1 MATTVLSKPFPDTR
15 QVWNVI
21 SMPSTKP
28 VPSTKSDPFTHDRKC
43 ELLIDAL
50 MKKKSIGIPWHQGRY
65 FAERS
70 DIDSI
75 RRLIVKDT
83 FGILLSKDPWHEYVL
98 GLVESW
104 RSQVEPESLISRIS
118 TLPNLMHAERI
129 SNRLSYLRRVFFEEL
144 GSDISADSIRTFTI
158 FLSMHPDVRYP
169 AITLTPAGNIYAQ
182 WKKRKDS
189 YDSLFSLHFLS
200 DWEVRFVVFAPN
212 AKHLGKFARIS
223 GTEAVDTILSN
234 MDKAYGVSAWVIE

>member
-1 MATTVLSKPFPDTR
+1 MATTALLKTFPDTR
-15 QVWNVI
+15 PVWSVI
-21 SMPSTKP
+21 SAPSTQ
-28 VPSTKSDPFTHDRKC
+28 SDPFTYDRKC
-43 ELLIDAL
+43 ELLLSAL
-50 MKKKSIGIPWHQGRY
+50 PKQKSLDISLPHGGFHTK
-65 FAERS
+65 S
-70 DIDSI
+70 LDIDGI
-75 RRLIVKDT
+75 RRLIIKDT
-83 FGILLSKDPWHEYVL
+83 FPRRIDSLLPTVVQSKYVVDL
-98 GLVESW
+98 INSW

-118 TLPNLMHAERI
+118 ALPNVMYAERI
-129 SNRLSYLRRVFFEEL
+129 SNRLSYLRRVFFEEQ

-189 YDSLFSLHFLS
+189 HDSLFSLHFLS

-212 AKHLGKFARIS
+212 AKHPGKFARIS
-223 GTEAVDTILSN
+223 GTETVDIILSN